1 MVIVNMEEKL
11 EGIQKV
17 TETSSMLTYKV
28 KTAQTVKDILAQ
40 LKMAEKYFAVLINGR
55 RGELTDVV
63 DENSEIVILPK
74 IAGG

>member
-1 MVIVNMEEKL
+1 MEEKI
-11 EGIQKV
+11 ESITKV

-28 KTAQTVKDILAQ
+28 KTAQTVRDILAQ

>member
-1 MVIVNMEEKL
+1 MEEKL

>member
-1 MVIVNMEEKL
+1 MEEKI
-11 EGIQKV
+11 ESIQKV